1 MLTEVIGKAAMLEQ
15 TAEECAELAQACLKM
30 ARYLRGENKVYKS
43 EKELI
48 DNLVEEMTD
57 VNVCVHELFIF
68 NLVSSNDVRD
78 MYDKK
83 IDRMKERLSELNK

>member
-1 MLTEVIGKAAMLEQ
+1 MLTEVIGKPAMLEQ

-30 ARYLRGENKVYKS
+30 ARYLRDENKVYKS

-48 DNLVEEMTD
+48 DNLVEEMAD
-57 VNVCVHELFIF
+57 VNVCVHELFISD
-68 NLVSSNDVRD
+68 LVSSNDVRD